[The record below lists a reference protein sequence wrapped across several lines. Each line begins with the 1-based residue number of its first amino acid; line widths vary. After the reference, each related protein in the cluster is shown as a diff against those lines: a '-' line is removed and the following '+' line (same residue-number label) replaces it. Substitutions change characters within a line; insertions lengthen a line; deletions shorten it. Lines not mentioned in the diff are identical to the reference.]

1 MEEWREVYKC
11 IIIKQKEYNIFKS
24 KIITSITT
32 WESDV
37 MYFNNMNCLM
47 HIIQRGDTLYSISRR
62 YDIPIS
68 TIFRANP
75 FVEIYNLQVGEEL
88 CIPLAQAT
96 PPVSFETY
104 VIEDGDTIE
113 NILERFGINYEELLQ
128 FNNTNELMYD
138 EQLEVGMVLQI
149 PIYQ

>member
-1 MEEWREVYKC
+1 
-11 IIIKQKEYNIFKS
+11 
-24 KIITSITT
+24 
-32 WESDV
+32 